1 MQRDDR
7 GQNYNYSLD
16 PIANEH
22 RVYDTKKAAG
32 SKERRPTAVK
42 GKKRAFDP
50 VRKYRMTICAI
61 ARVYPRTQAARY
73 RYFSQPA
80 FPADPS
86 PVQSGHND
94 GVPRQ
99 HATERVRP

>member
-7 GQNYNYSLD
+7 RRNYNYSLD

-22 RVYDTKKAAG
+22 RLTTRKSRLVEGAA
-32 SKERRPTAVK
+32 PTRV
-42 GKKRAFDP
+42 RARSAP
-50 VRKYRMTICAI
+50 STELKIPMAICAI
-61 ARVYPRTQAARY
+61 TRVYPRTQAARY

-86 PVQSGHND
+86 PVQSGDNE
-94 GVPRQ
+94 GAPRQ
-99 HATERVRP
+99 RPMKRVWP